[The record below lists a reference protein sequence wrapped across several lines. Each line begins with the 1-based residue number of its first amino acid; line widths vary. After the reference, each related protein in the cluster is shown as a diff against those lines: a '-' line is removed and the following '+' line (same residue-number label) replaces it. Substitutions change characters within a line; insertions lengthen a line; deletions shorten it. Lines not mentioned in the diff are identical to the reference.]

1 MALKNEYIFPNRY
14 NESVKMIKDGD
25 KYRLEM
31 EYDWYRVG
39 SGDSETD
46 IHFVDPSGG
55 PFLAIGSNFFNFT
68 IKEISKTENGF
79 LFTLK
84 ENE

>member
-1 MALKNEYIFPNRY
+1 MALKNEYIFFNRY
-14 NESVKMIKDGD
+14 NESVKMIKNGD

-31 EYDWYRVG
+31 ESDYYRVG
-39 SGDSETD
+39 FGDSETD
-46 IHFVDPSGG
+46 IHFIDPSGG
-55 PFLAIGSNFFNFT
+55 PFLAIGSKFFDFT
-68 IKEISKTENGF
+68 INDISKTENGF